1 MLLYGYFFPL
11 SREAKNVTD
20 LPDVGYSFTKIRRR
34 KVTRTKF
41 IYRPVAQS
49 IAKERK
55 KCYNTNSLTPKI
67 LFQY

>member
-49 IAKERK
+49 IAKEEK
-55 KCYNTNSLTPKI
+55 NL
-67 LFQY
+67 

>member
-41 IYRPVAQS
+41 INRPVAQS
-49 IAKERK
+49 IAKEK
-55 KCYNTNSLTPKI
+55 KCYNTNSSTPKI
-67 LFQY
+67 FFQY